1 MRKLDP
7 KKIEP
12 LIEGLASEDSF
23 ERLDAIE
30 RLLDLTQHTF
40 GFRFNDPLDARAS
53 AVSRWKSWLKEHQ
66 REREKK
72 AKIQTAI
79 KLSGGMLDLGAL
91 KQAIKEIPSEQIQ
104 GYLNALIMKMKSQE
118 SRCDA
123 CQVRRAT
130 VKVTEL
136 RAGTYASRN
145 LCDLCAQERGDVL
158 I

>member
-12 LIEGLASEDSF
+12 LIAGLESEDSF
-23 ERLDAIE
+23 ERLGAIE
-30 RLLDLTQHTF
+30 ELHDLTQHTF
-40 GFRFNDPLDARAS
+40 GFRFNDPSDSRAS
-53 AVSRWKSWLKEHQ
+53 AVERWKSWLKEHQ
-66 REREKK
+66 REREKRK
-72 AKIQTAI
+72 QLKTAMN
-79 KLSGGMLDLGAL
+79 LSGGMLDLGAL
-91 KQAIKEIPSEQIQ
+91 KKAIKEIPAEQIQ
-104 GYLNALIMKMKSQE
+104 GYLNALIMKMKTQE

-136 RAGTYASRN
+136 RAGTYSSRS

>member
-1 MRKLDP
+1 MRELDP

-23 ERLDAIE
+23 ERLGAIE
-30 RLLDLTQHTF
+30 QLLDLTQHTF
-40 GFRFNDPLDARAS
+40 GFRFNASCDARAT
-53 AVSRWKSWLKEHQ
+53 AIERWQSWLKENQ

-72 AKIQTAI
+72 KQLQTAI
-79 KLSGGMLDLGAL
+79 NLSGGMLDIGAL
-91 KQAIKEIPSEQIQ
+91 KKAIKQIPAEQIQ
-104 GYLNALIMKMKSQE
+104 GYLNALIMKMKSQD

-136 RAGTYASRN
+136 RAGTYASRS